1 MNTSALVACGSPARP
16 EHSLHEVV
24 PMKLGARVPR
34 HAACMVP
41 GSAAGLRDETTTDAQ
56 SHARE
61 EPSIVAALCT
71 CVLGE
76 REGRESAAWP
86 PRSVAELSGRSGG
99 PASGRTQDPG
109 VLERGLDALDEL
121 ALRETGRRFA
131 RLGRRAQMRALFQL
145 EEGGADCRG
154 GMRASSW
161 MPSWPWR
168 RRLTCGM
175 RCSWLRLRPDCRAQ
189 RPGHRHAPLSVIP
202 WR

>member
-1 MNTSALVACGSPARP
+1 MNWPVFPAMQRAWCLV
-16 EHSLHEVV
+16 
-24 PMKLGARVPR
+24 
-34 HAACMVP
+34 
-41 GSAAGLRDETTTDAQ
+41 AAGLRDETTTDAQ

-145 EEGGADCRG
+145 EVGRG
-154 GMRASSW
+154 
-161 MPSWPWR
+161 
-168 RRLTCGM
+168 RLS
-175 RCSWLRLRPDCRAQ
+175 R
-189 RPGHRHAPLSVIP
+189 RHASVCMDAFLALAAEAYLRDALQLAP
-202 WR
+202 AAP